1 MNVLELCLSPSLGG
15 LELYVFRAAQALSL
29 STQTDNA
36 KDLIK
41 NSSLPTNQ
49 STNLPTKVIAIVDK
63 SSKLDEYFQNNSD
76 IDTFHLKRRTSV
88 LALFSAKKLA
98 RTIDNNKIDII
109 HVHWNKD
116 FLLSVLG
123 KLLSKRRPAI
133 VFTRHM
139 MITREKKDIYHNFL
153 HRHMNLMLTI
163 SKELESLCKKFIP
176 GYAEKIVT
184 LYHGVKAP
192 EKFLDEDNRIE
203 SRKTFN
209 FGADDFVVGII
220 GRLEENKGQHLLINA
235 ISMAKQHGY
244 NIKALII
251 GHEMTSGYRDILK
264 KQADD
269 LDISNQITFQDFTQQ
284 PQQLM
289 QLCDCIVL
297 ATRCETFGLV
307 LPEAMRSGV
316 AVIGSNSGGVPEII
330 QHDKTGLL
338 FESFNAQDL
347 FKQIE
352 RIYLDVDLK
361 NQLAAQGKQDA
372 DIRFNDTLHFQQL
385 EKLFRSCIN

>member
-1 MNVLELCLSPSLGG
+1 
-15 LELYVFRAAQALSL
+15 
-29 STQTDNA
+29 
-36 KDLIK
+36 
-41 NSSLPTNQ
+41 
-49 STNLPTKVIAIVDK
+49 
-63 SSKLDEYFQNNSD
+63 
-76 IDTFHLKRRTSV
+76 
-88 LALFSAKKLA
+88 
-98 RTIDNNKIDII
+98 
-109 HVHWNKD
+109 
-116 FLLSVLG
+116 
-123 KLLSKRRPAI
+123 
-133 VFTRHM
+133 
-139 MITREKKDIYHNFL
+139 
-153 HRHMNLMLTI
+153 
-163 SKELESLCKKFIP
+163 
-176 GYAEKIVT
+176 
-184 LYHGVKAP
+184 
-192 EKFLDEDNRIE
+192 
-203 SRKTFN
+203 
-209 FGADDFVVGII
+209 
-220 GRLEENKGQHLLINA
+220 
-235 ISMAKQHGY
+235 MAKQHDY

-297 ATRCETFGLV
+297 ATRYETFGLV